1 MKKFAFLCFFAAA
14 TLGTNAQQKIKD
26 GTGTPVA
33 SLPAAGSLLEL
44 QSTQAGLRFPQVSLT
59 DTKVWAPMLGS
70 GAAATSPGMTVY
82 NTNSGITNASG
93 DANYPALGKGEY
105 YWDGT
110 GWVTKNAAAIKTD
123 FLQTQTAA
131 LYVITPTNST
141 NFTFAAGSTTSAGG
155 TISVTTNTVTLQPG
169 HIYRLTYNIG
179 DIGSATNSFFT
190 YQFFNVGT
198 GSFVG
203 SGAFAESLNGQTNLG
218 SPCEALISPSVVTT
232 LVVRCTT
239 VGAVPSTAIGGYVRS
254 NLAVT
259 TLP

>member
-1 MKKFAFLCFFAAA
+1 MKKRSFICCLAFVAFSVQ
-14 TLGTNAQQKIKD
+14 AQQKIKD
-26 GTGTPVA
+26 GTGTPA
-33 SLPAAGSLLEL
+33 TSLPAAGSILEL
-44 QSTQAGLRFPQVSLT
+44 QSMQAGLRIPQISLT
-59 DTKVWAPMLGS
+59 DTKTWAPLLGS

-82 NTNSGITNASG
+82 NTNAGITNISG
-93 DANYPALGKGEY
+93 DVNYPALGKGEY

-131 LYVITPTNST
+131 VYVITPTNST
-141 NFTFAAGSTTSAGG
+141 NFTFAAAGMSSAGS

-169 HIYRLTYNIG
+169 HIYRLTFNIG

-190 YQFFNVGT
+190 YQFFNTGT
-198 GSFVG
+198 SSFVG

-218 SPCEALISPSVVTT
+218 SPCEAIISPTVVTT

-239 VGAVPSTAIGGYVRS
+239 IGAVPSTAIGGYVRS